1 MDEIAAAEIR
11 KWAWKQLEDFAPK
24 GHLAMS
30 LDQHLKSADILAA
43 WVMSSVIPAEAQEQ
57 P

>member
-11 KWAWKQLEDFAPK
+11 KWAWEQMD
-24 GHLAMS
+24 S
-30 LDQHLKSADILAA
+30 KSWGTTSGEPISFRTTMKHADDIAA
-43 WVMSSVIPAEAQEQ
+43 WVMSGKISGDQ